1 MQLTYYGHSCFLLA
15 AADGTTI
22 LIDPFNTEVGYP
34 MPEVT
39 PTAVTASHEHFDHNY
54 VQMAKGK
61 PKIIRGLAQE
71 GKEWAKVDERVG
83 QVRLTTVP
91 TFHDASQG
99 SERGRCAIFIFEVE
113 GLRVVHLGDLGHT
126 LDASQAKAISR
137 PDVLMIPVGGHYTI
151 GPAEAD
157 AVIASLNPRLVIP
170 MHYKTEVNAGW
181 PIGPLENF
189 VSGKARVSRQA
200 NTVSIR
206 SGDLPKDQSIW
217 VFSHGGQ

>member
-1 MQLTYYGHSCFLLA
+1 MQLTYYGHACFLLA

-34 MPEVT
+34 IPEVT

-54 VQMAKGK
+54 LQMAKGK
-61 PKIIRGLAQE
+61 PKVIRGLADE
-71 GKEWAKVDERVG
+71 GKAWARVDERVG

-99 SERGRCAIFIFEVE
+99 SERGRNAVFIFEVD
-113 GLRVVHLGDLGHT
+113 GMRVVHLGDLGDT
-126 LDASQAKAISR
+126 LDANQARAIGR
-137 PDVLMIPVGGHYTI
+137 PDVLMIPVGGYYTA

-157 AVIASLNPRLVIP
+157 AVIAALNPRLVIP

-189 VSGKARVSRQA
+189 VSGKARVSRQGR
-200 NTVSIR
+200 TVSIR
-206 SGDLPKDQSIW
+206 HEDLPREQAIW
-217 VFSHGGQ
+217 VLAHGGQ